1 MKKFLLTIGVLS
13 SSLLFSQN
21 LITNSSL
28 EEWSSSC
35 YLGNC
40 RYYPKNWTGN
50 AVQSSNTP
58 KEGTYSAELGYG
70 KNIKFELRQGIEAGQ
85 KYILS
90 YYVYSVG
97 ADRKAVHRFRWQ
109 DSGRLPLTTSGEDY
123 DYTHTAANLGQWEK
137 VEKEFVAPA
146 DAAGFYI
153 NLNTSGSGSGVIR
166 LDDFKFYKQGSLGT
180 QEWSSQKEVQLHTQG
195 KELQVFT
202 TKPVTI
208 KIYGT
213 GGQLYFTKTVSSNDR
228 ITLSALPH
236 GVYLV
241 LVETDKGAFS
251 KKIRL

>member
-28 EEWSSSC
+28 EQWSSSC

-40 RYYPKNWTGN
+40 RYYPKDWKGN
-50 AVQSSNTP
+50 AKQSAENP
-58 KEGTYSAELGYG
+58 KEGTYSAELGSG
-70 KNIKFELRQGIEAGQ
+70 RNIEFELRQGIEAGQ

-97 ADRKAVHRFRWQ
+97 ADRQAVHRFRWR
-109 DSGRLPLTTSGEDY
+109 DSGRSTLTTNGG
-123 DYTHTAANLGQWEK
+123 DYTHSTTNFGQWEK
-137 VEKEFVAPA
+137 VEKGFVAPA
-146 DAAGFYI
+146 DAVGFYI
-153 NLNTSGSGSGVIR
+153 TLNTSGSGSEVIR

-202 TKPVTI
+202 TNPVTI
-208 KIYGT
+208 KVYGV
-213 GGQLYFTKTVSSNDR
+213 GGQLYVTKTVNSNDR

-236 GVYLV
+236 GIYLV

>member
-28 EEWSSSC
+28 EQWSSSC

-40 RYYPKNWTGN
+40 RYYPKDWKGN
-50 AVQSSNTP
+50 AIQSSNTP

-70 KNIKFELRQGIEAGQ
+70 KNIEFELRQGIEAGQ

-97 ADRKAVHRFRWQ
+97 ADRQAVHRFRWR
-109 DSGRLPLTTSGEDY
+109 DAYRATLTTNGD
-123 DYTHTAANLGQWEK
+123 DYTHSTTNFGQWEK
-137 VEKEFVAPA
+137 VEKEFIAPEN
-146 DAAGFYI
+146 AAGFYI
-153 NLNTSGSGSGVIR
+153 SLNTSGSGSEVIR
-166 LDDFKFYKQGSLGT
+166 LDDFKFYKQGSLAT

-213 GGQLYFTKTVSSNDR
+213 GGQLYVTKTVSSNDR

>member
-28 EEWSSSC
+28 EQWSSSC

-40 RYYPKNWTGN
+40 GYYPKGWKGN
-50 AVQSSNTP
+50 AIQSSNTP

-70 KNIKFELRQGIEAGQ
+70 KNIEFELKQGIEAGQ

-90 YYVYSVG
+90 YYVYSAG

-109 DSGRLPLTTSGEDY
+109 DSGRSALTTNEG
-123 DYTHTAANLGQWEK
+123 DYTHSTTNFGQWEK
-137 VEKEFVAPA
+137 VEKEFIAPEN
-146 DAAGFYI
+146 AAGFYI
-153 NLNTSGSGSGVIR
+153 NLNTLGSGSEVIR
-166 LDDFKFYKQGSLGT
+166 LDDFKFYKQGSLAT

-213 GGQLYFTKTVSSNDR
+213 GGQLYVTKTVSSNDR
-228 ITLSALPH
+228 IALSALPH

-241 LVETDKGAFS
+241 LVETDRGAFS

>member
-1 MKKFLLTIGVLS
+1 M
-13 SSLLFSQN
+13 
-21 LITNSSL
+21 
-28 EEWSSSC
+28 
-35 YLGNC
+35 
-40 RYYPKNWTGN
+40 
-50 AVQSSNTP
+50 
-58 KEGTYSAELGYG
+58 
-70 KNIKFELRQGIEAGQ
+70 RQGIEAGQ

-97 ADRKAVHRFRWQ
+97 AGRQAVHRFRWR
-109 DSGRLPLTTSGEDY
+109 DAGRATLTANRD
-123 DYTHTAANLGQWEK
+123 DYTHSATNFGQWEK
-137 VEKEFVAPA
+137 VEKEFIAPEN
-146 DAAGFYI
+146 AAGFYI
-153 NLNTSGSGSGVIR
+153 SLSTSGSGSEVIR
-166 LDDFKFYKQGSLGT
+166 LDDFKFYKQGSLAT

-213 GGQLYFTKTVSSNDR
+213 GGQLYVTKTVSSNDR